1 MIILSNCTQT
11 VALLGPAMTGA
22 KTGNIYQS
30 GFSYASSNIIKKQFG
45 QSPSEFVQS
54 RLIKINNKDK
64 TSLIANE
71 KSKLIKINNKDKTSL
86 IANEKSKLIKIDNK
100 DKTSLIANE
109 KSRLIKIDNK
119 DEISLI
125 ANAKKYS
132 ENKKLSFNL
141 KNINTGYENFMSEVK
156 KVLK

>member
-45 QSPSEFVQS
+45 QSPSEFVKS
-54 RLIKINNKDK
+54 R
-64 TSLIANE
+64 
-71 KSKLIKINNKDKTSL
+71 LIKINNKDKTSL

-125 ANAKKYS
+125 ANAKNYS

>member
-1 MIILSNCTQT
+1 MKYKKKIFKICCLFSLVILSNCAQSTI
-11 VALLGPAMTGA
+11 AMLGPAMTGA

-64 TSLIANE
+64 TSF
-71 KSKLIKINNKDKTSL
+71 

>member
-1 MIILSNCTQT
+1 M
-11 VALLGPAMTGA
+11 ALLGPAMTGA

-64 TSLIANE
+64 TSF
-71 KSKLIKINNKDKTSL
+71 

-100 DKTSLIANE
+100 DKTSLIAN
-109 KSRLIKIDNK
+109 
-119 DEISLI
+119 
-125 ANAKKYS
+125 AKNYS

>member
-71 KSKLIKINNKDKTSL
+71 KSKLIKI
-86 IANEKSKLIKIDNK
+86 DNK

-119 DEISLI
+119 DKTSLI

>member
-1 MIILSNCTQT
+1 MKYKKKIFKICCLFSLVILSNCAQSTI
-11 VALLGPAMTGA
+11 AMLGPAMTGA

-71 KSKLIKINNKDKTSL
+71 KSR
-86 IANEKSKLIKIDNK
+86 LIKIDNK
-100 DKTSLIANE
+100 DKT
-109 KSRLIKIDNK
+109 
-119 DEISLI
+119 SLI

>member
-1 MIILSNCTQT
+1 
-11 VALLGPAMTGA
+11 LLGPAMTGA

-45 QSPSEFVQS
+45 QSPSEFVKS
-54 RLIKINNKDK
+54 R
-64 TSLIANE
+64 
-71 KSKLIKINNKDKTSL
+71 LIKINNKDKTSL

-125 ANAKKYS
+125 ANAKNYS